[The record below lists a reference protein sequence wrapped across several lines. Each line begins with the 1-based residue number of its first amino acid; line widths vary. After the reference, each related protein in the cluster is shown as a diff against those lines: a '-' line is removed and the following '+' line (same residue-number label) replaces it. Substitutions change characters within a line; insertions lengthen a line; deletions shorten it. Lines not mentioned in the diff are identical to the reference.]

1 MLTVGLQIVSLASS
15 TALVAFM
22 DHLTPKHNGEIPY
35 INIISIT
42 FPWSWCRRE
51 TRSTHD
57 LHSLKDTQSIQ
68 EHKYLS
74 PNARIFFIIFQRCVR
89 GQNITTPNNTLVTI
103 QWKSL
108 KFYHTFAFVWSLP
121 APWLRLFSRM
131 EPKPADFFAAQVTRS
146 SLPLPARSK
155 APRAEL

>member
-42 FPWSWCRRE
+42 FPWSWCQRE
-51 TRSTHD
+51 TRSTND
-57 LHSLKDTQSIQ
+57 FYSLKDTQSIQ
-68 EHKYLS
+68 EHKYQS

-103 QWKSL
+103 QWKSPE
-108 KFYHTFAFVWSLP
+108 FYHTFAFVWSLQ
-121 APWLRLFSRM
+121 AMGST
-131 EPKPADFFAAQVTRS
+131 FFTHGTQTCGFFRHQATRS